1 MSLPL
6 IISSKDG
13 DVDHTVGGSHVLE
26 PKSQTSHIEVVEE
39 KLNALHEG
47 RQVQLKSRLDTL
59 TVFESISTFRR
70 SVIICALAG
79 FAAATDGYQHQMS
92 ASIIAN
98 KGFVREFA
106 KGRPNGLDAAWV
118 SSFGG
123 IYSAGQVVGQF
134 CIPWV
139 SDWVGRKGSMYVFM
153 AILTISVI
161 VESVSSVWW
170 HWTLA
175 KLIAGCGIGA
185 VQSTLPV
192 YINEHAPSQIRGFLI
207 VAYSLWFSLG
217 GLMSS
222 VALKVR
228 ADSHPYDYK
237 TIIYT
242 QFGMLGLGMIIFV
255 FLPESPWWLVSKGK
269 LDKARNVLVKKF
281 QNVPE
286 YDIDGELAIIAATIE
301 RQRQWD
307 MESAAEGPWAIFK
320 GLNGKRFLIGSWPKV
335 LQQFVG
341 LSVFSS
347 YSAYFFSLAG
357 NKDAFLVTVILG
369 CCSLASVILDA
380 LLVDKIGRRRMTLIG
395 FTGACFGVTLMAIV
409 GCFDYA
415 NARLG
420 AVLVFAGVTANFF
433 NTFQSSTSYAYLSE
447 MPEQRFRA
455 KATGWGLAYC
465 NLYAIMFNFTVPL
478 MLKKWV
484 VKTAFLFVGL
494 GVPGTIL
501 AFFIMPESMGRSP
514 AEIHE
519 MFVDRVPLR
528 KWRGYK
534 THVESDLDARLE
546 I

>member
-1 MSLPL
+1 MSTTIASP
-6 IISSKDG
+6 IEPAGQKAHDG
-13 DVDHTVGGSHVLE
+13 HIDHLERKHTVDHVD
-26 PKSQTSHIEVVEE
+26 IVEE
-39 KLNALHEG
+39 KINAVQAG
-47 RQVQLKSRLDTL
+47 QQVQLKSSLDNL
-59 TVFESISTFRR
+59 SFLQAVSTFRR
-70 SVIICALAG
+70 SILICGFAG
-79 FAAATDGYQHQMS
+79 FAAATDGYQNQMS

-98 KGFVREFA
+98 KGFVKEFA
-106 KGRPNGLDAAWV
+106 KGAKALEAPWV

-123 IYSAGQVVGQF
+123 IFSAGQVIGQF
-134 CIPWV
+134 TIPFI
-139 SDWVGRKGSMYVFM
+139 SDMVGRKGAMYVFM
-153 AILTISVI
+153 VILTISVI
-161 VESVSSVWW
+161 VESVANVWYV
-170 HWTLA
+170 WTVA
-175 KLIAGCGIGA
+175 KLISGIGIGA
-185 VQSTLPV
+185 VQATLPV

-217 GLMSS
+217 GLMAS

-228 ADSHPYDYK
+228 SASDPLDYK
-237 TIIYT
+237 SPIYT
-242 QFGMLGLGMIIFV
+242 QFGMIGLSLIIFV
-255 FLPESPWWLVSKGK
+255 FLPESPWWLASKGK
-269 LDKARNVLVKKF
+269 FDKARVVLEKKF
-281 QNVPE
+281 SGIPN
-286 YDIDGELAIIAATIE
+286 YDIDSELAIIAATIE
-301 RQRQWD
+301 KQREWD
-307 MESAAEGPWAIFK
+307 REAAAEGTWAIFK

-335 LQQFVG
+335 LQQFIG

-357 NKDAFLVTVILG
+357 NKNPFTVTVILG
-369 CCSLASVILDA
+369 CVSLLSVILDA
-380 LLVDKIGRRRMTLIG
+380 TLVDKIGRRRMTLIG
-395 FTGACFGVTLMAIV
+395 FSGAAAGMLLISIV

-415 NARLG
+415 NAKLG
-420 AVLVFAGVTANFF
+420 AVLVFGGVTANFF

-465 NLYAIMFNFTVPL
+465 NLYAILFNFTVPL
-478 MLKKWV
+478 MLKVWV

-494 GVPGTIL
+494 GIPGTIL

-534 THVESDLDARLE
+534 THVEDDLDARLE

>member
-1 MSLPL
+1 MNVSTNPPSAPRLAESTENVPQIL
-6 IISSKDG
+6 DAKAE
-13 DVDHTVGGSHVLE
+13 TN
-26 PKSQTSHIEVVEE
+26 HIEIVKE
-39 KLNALHEG
+39 KLNALHDG
-47 RQVQLKSRLDTL
+47 RQVQLKSSLDKL
-59 TVFESISTFRR
+59 SLFECLSTFKR

-92 ASIIAN
+92 ANIIAN
-98 KGFVREFA
+98 KGFVQEFS
-106 KGRPNGLDAAWV
+106 KGRGKLDATWV
-118 SSFGG
+118 STFGG
-123 IYSAGQVVGQF
+123 LYSAGQVIGQF
-134 CIPWV
+134 FIPFA
-139 SDWVGRKGSMYVFM
+139 SDFLGRKGSMYVFM
-153 AILTISVI
+153 GVLTISVI

-175 KLIAGCGIGA
+175 KLIAGVGIGS
-185 VQSTLPV
+185 VQATLPV
-192 YINEHAPSQIRGFLI
+192 YINEHAPSQIRGVLI

-228 ADSHPYDYK
+228 SDSHPLDYK
-237 TIIYT
+237 TSIYT
-242 QFGMLGLGMIIFV
+242 QFGMLGLSMIIFV

-281 QNVPE
+281 QNIPE

-307 MESAAEGPWAIFK
+307 REAAAEGSWAIFK

-395 FTGACFGVTLMAIV
+395 FSGACFGVTLMAII

-415 NARLG
+415 NAQLG
-420 AVLVFAGVTANFF
+420 SVLVFAGVTANFF
-433 NTFQSSTSYAYLSE
+433 NTFQSSTSYAYLAE

-484 VKTAFLFVGL
+484 VKTAFLFSCL
-494 GVPGTIL
+494 GIPGTIL

-519 MFVDRVPLR
+519 MFVDGVPLR

-534 THVESDLDARLE
+534 THVETDLDARLD